1 VPELLAFSTDFP
13 CAQGAWLRKQIAQE
27 KLVSC
32 VVYFP
37 VVSLFVVCAHFR
49 YVRKAKG
56 MARRTQ
62 EEVSIYICCGVLAIR
77 GGKHT
82 HTRNAS
88 GYGNSFEAR
97 THTHTYSIVANKG
110 CEDVSQ
116 GKQGKEG
123 TKQ

>member
-1 VPELLAFSTDFP
+1 
-13 CAQGAWLRKQIAQE
+13 
-27 KLVSC
+27 
-32 VVYFP
+32 
-37 VVSLFVVCAHFR
+37 
-49 YVRKAKG
+49 

-97 THTHTYSIVANKG
+97 THTHTHPIVANKG

-123 TKQ
+123 PKQ